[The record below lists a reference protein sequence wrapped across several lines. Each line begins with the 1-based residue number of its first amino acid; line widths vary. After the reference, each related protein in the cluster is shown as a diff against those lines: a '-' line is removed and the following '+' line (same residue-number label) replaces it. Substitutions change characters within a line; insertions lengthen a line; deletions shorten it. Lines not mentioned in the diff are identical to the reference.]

1 MNVNKNHDFESKF
14 KAKAISPK
22 QLCHQET
29 DQDLIPRF
37 NLSNLRH
44 ELRTPLNAIIG
55 YSEMLL
61 EDAQAYG
68 KKSLASDLQKIQT
81 AGHVLNEHLNDF
93 FETSIPSGKLKNFND
108 EKMINKL
115 QYDLRIPL
123 NTVIGYC
130 EMLQEEYDSN
140 IITNFGRDLKKILT
154 AAENFLTHIKAI
166 LANASI
172 ETSNT
177 DTISEKSDYF
187 SSIEEDENAIHP
199 IPDDRSFKITDP
211 QRFVLVVDDNG
222 MNRDLLCRYL
232 KRQGLGVI
240 TAENGIQAL
249 EMVNSRP
256 VDLILLDVLMPDLNG
271 YQVLKRLKSEKAWYD
286 IPVVMISAL
295 EDIEGVV
302 KCIEIGADDY
312 LPKPFNPVLLKAR
325 INNCLEKKRL
335 SDIEKEHKKMIKETF
350 GKYVSHE
357 VRDEVLSGR
366 IPLDGERKDVTV
378 LFADLRDFTPLTESI
393 PPKEM
398 VRILNGYFT
407 EMAPAIRSRN
417 GSILQYLGDEIYA
430 VFGAPIPLR
439 DHPRQAVAAALDMR
453 QRLVDVNNLLE
464 MQGHVPLRHGIG
476 IHSGPAIA
484 ANLGSSERLT
494 YGLVGDT
501 VNLASRIQGL
511 TKQFNTDIII
521 SAQSR
526 ARLGDEFAVEELPS
540 TFVKGKKSVAEI
552 YKVV

>member
-140 IITNFGRDLKKILT
+140 IITNFGGDLKKILT
-154 AAENFLTHIKAI
+154 AAENFLTHINAI
-166 LANASI
+166 LANAFI

-417 GSILQYLGDEIYA
+417 GSILQYLGDEIEWY
-430 VFGAPIPLR
+430 
-439 DHPRQAVAAALDMR
+439 M
-453 QRLVDVNNLLE
+453 
-464 MQGHVPLRHGIG
+464 
-476 IHSGPAIA
+476 S
-484 ANLGSSERLT
+484 
-494 YGLVGDT
+494 
-501 VNLASRIQGL
+501 
-511 TKQFNTDIII
+511 
-521 SAQSR
+521 
-526 ARLGDEFAVEELPS
+526 LP
-540 TFVKGKKSVAEI
+540 FK
-552 YKVV
+552 

>member
-1 MNVNKNHDFESKF
+1 MNVKKNHDLEGKF

-22 QLCHQET
+22 QLCQQET
-29 DQDLIPRF
+29 DRDSISRF

-61 EDAQAYG
+61 EDAQALD
-68 KKSLASDLQKIQT
+68 KKSLASDLQKIHT
-81 AGHVLNEHLNDF
+81 AGHVLNERLNEF
-93 FETSIPSGKLKNFND
+93 FETSKSPGKLKDFND
-108 EKMINKL
+108 EKIINKL

-154 AAENFLTHIKAI
+154 AAEHFLTHINAI

-187 SSIEEDENAIHP
+187 SSIEEDENAIYP
-199 IPDDRSFKITDP
+199 IPDDRSFKITDH

-240 TAENGIQAL
+240 TAENGMQAL

-256 VDLILLDVLMPDLNG
+256 VDLILLDVLMPDING

-295 EDIEGVV
+295 EE
-302 KCIEIGADDY
+302 Y
-312 LPKPFNPVLLKAR
+312 R
-325 INNCLEKKRL
+325 RR
-335 SDIEKEHKKMIKETF
+335 S
-350 GKYVSHE
+350 
-357 VRDEVLSGR
+357 
-366 IPLDGERKDVTV
+366 
-378 LFADLRDFTPLTESI
+378 
-393 PPKEM
+393 EM
-398 VRILNGYFT
+398 Y
-407 EMAPAIRSRN
+407 
-417 GSILQYLGDEIYA
+417 
-430 VFGAPIPLR
+430 
-439 DHPRQAVAAALDMR
+439 
-453 QRLVDVNNLLE
+453 
-464 MQGHVPLRHGIG
+464 
-476 IHSGPAIA
+476 
-484 ANLGSSERLT
+484 
-494 YGLVGDT
+494 
-501 VNLASRIQGL
+501 
-511 TKQFNTDIII
+511 
-521 SAQSR
+521 
-526 ARLGDEFAVEELPS
+526 
-540 TFVKGKKSVAEI
+540 
-552 YKVV
+552 